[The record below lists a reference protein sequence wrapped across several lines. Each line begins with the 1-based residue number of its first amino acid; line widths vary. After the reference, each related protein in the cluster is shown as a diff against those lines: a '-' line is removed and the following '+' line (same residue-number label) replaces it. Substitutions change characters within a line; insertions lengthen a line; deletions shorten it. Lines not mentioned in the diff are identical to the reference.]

1 MSTTSERG
9 GAAGGGVGASGQ
21 MKVYYE
27 RGMEY
32 VDTLAA
38 KIAALEKI
46 EAKTGVKKKWVLVA
60 IVTAVMVIVTFD
72 LFAKLI
78 ASVAGLIYPAYASFI
93 AIESRKLDD
102 TTQVR
107 FARSS
112 LLTMNLTSVS
122 NRLPS

>member
-1 MSTTSERG
+1 
-9 GAAGGGVGASGQ
+9 